1 MKTNFHV
8 SPGIASAAP
17 VILTANVVSELK
29 NTPGLILS
37 AVLTEKFIAYIYISA
52 LALFALTLTFI
63 ILLWF
68 SKNKTEKKSKTS
80 QKDLLNERNQLRT
93 LIDNIPDFIYI
104 KDRKSR
110 FVIANESVAHHM
122 RVKSSHD
129 LIGKND
135 FDFYPSEL
143 ATQFFTDEQKIIKA
157 GNPLTSK
164 EEPSIDPQNN
174 RLIISTTKVP
184 LRDFSGKIIGIV
196 GIGRNVTDQRKAAI
210 EVEKGHQQIANE
222 RNLLRTLINNIPD
235 FIYIKD
241 SDSRFIMGNKRIAEV
256 MGADSPEDLSG
267 KTDMDYYPYDL
278 AKKFYED
285 EQRIMKT
292 GIPLINHEERGLNE
306 YGVETHISTSKV
318 PVRNFQGEIT
328 GIVGIGRDITS
339 LKKTEEKL
347 RRKSEDLQEI
357 NVLLEERQEEVQQ
370 QAEELN
376 SQAEHLREINSELH
390 RLNATKDKFFSII
403 AHDLKNPFS
412 AITSLSEILIRDF
425 KGMPEEEKLKLMK
438 LVKVSSENA
447 YSLLENL
454 LHWARSQT
462 GRISFNPQ
470 PVDLKEII
478 EHNIEFLK
486 ISSDRKNIKL
496 INKLKKCYPVYAD
509 KNMIN
514 LIVRNLMSNAIKFT
528 QTNGKITIS
537 CVANEEYVQLDIAD
551 TGVGISKDDIGK
563 LFRIDEHMSYNG
575 TSGETGTGLGLIICK
590 EFISKNKGEIFVKS
604 KPEKGSTFSITIP
617 ISPVSVNQPVTL

>member
-1 MKTNFHV
+1 
-8 SPGIASAAP
+8 
-17 VILTANVVSELK
+17 
-29 NTPGLILS
+29 
-37 AVLTEKFIAYIYISA
+37 
-52 LALFALTLTFI
+52 
-63 ILLWF
+63 
-68 SKNKTEKKSKTS
+68 
-80 QKDLLNERNQLRT
+80 
-93 LIDNIPDFIYI
+93 
-104 KDRKSR
+104 
-110 FVIANESVAHHM
+110 M
-122 RVKSSHD
+122 RVKSPHD

-143 ATQFFTDEQKIIKA
+143 ATQFFSDEQEIIKT
-157 GNPLTSK
+157 GKSLTSK
-164 EEPSIDPQNN
+164 EEPSLDPHNN
-174 RLIISTTKVP
+174 ILYISTTKVP

-196 GIGRNVTDQRKAAI
+196 GIGRNITAQRDAAK
-210 EVEKGHQQIANE
+210 EVEKSNQQVANE

-241 SDSRFIMGNKRIAEV
+241 NESRFIMGNKRIAEV
-256 MGADSPEDLSG
+256 MGADTPEDLTG

-278 AKKFYED
+278 ANKFYKD

-306 YGVETHISTSKV
+306 FGIGTHISTTKV
-318 PVRNFQGEIT
+318 PVRNLQGEIT

-376 SQAEHLREINSELH
+376 SQAEHLREVNTELH

-412 AITSLSEILIRDF
+412 AIISLSEILIKDF
-425 KGMPEEEKLKLMK
+425 RSMPEEEKLKLMK

-462 GRISFNPQ
+462 DRIKFDPQ
-470 PVDLKEII
+470 PIDLQDII
-478 EHNIEFLK
+478 LHNIEFHK
-486 ISSDRKNIKL
+486 ISADRKNLKL

-514 LIVRNLMSNAIKFT
+514 LIVRNLLSNAIKFT
-528 QTNGKITIS
+528 GANGKITIS
-537 CVANEEYVQLDIAD
+537 CTSGEKYVQLDIAD
-551 TGVGISKDDIGK
+551 TGVGINREDIRK
-563 LFRIDEHMSYNG
+563 LFRIDEHLSYDG
-575 TSGETGTGLGLIICK
+575 TSGESGTGLGLIICK
-590 EFISKNKGEIFVKS
+590 EFISKNGGEIFVKS

-617 ISPVSVNQPVTL
+617 LSPVSVNQPVTS